1 MVNPILLE
9 ILKLKIA
16 SGEITIDRVKLQ
28 EYMDALNA
36 Q

>member
-9 ILKLKIA
+9 ILKRKVNA
-16 SGEITIDRVKLQ
+16 GEITIEQVKLQ
-28 EYMDALNA
+28 EYKDALNT

>member
-9 ILKLKIA
+9 ILKRKIA
-16 SGEITIDRVKLQ
+16 KGEITVDDIKVQ
-28 EYMDALNA
+28 EYKDAIK